1 MSTCR
6 AGASWIGFLAVGRL
20 TARRMFVQTK
30 LQDKHVYTGCATVRS
45 LADRG
50 VRLKQSEGVR
60 SADMSML

>member
-1 MSTCR
+1 M
-6 AGASWIGFLAVGRL
+6 GRI
-20 TARRMFVQTK
+20 TGRMFAQAK

-60 SADMSML
+60 SADVSML